1 MKDHAAIMAQMAS
14 AVRERPEQ
22 PLMSS
27 GGLLHAAER
36 EAISSPAR
44 VPV

>member
-1 MKDHAAIMAQMAS
+1 MKDHAAIMAQTER

-27 GGLLHAAER
+27 GRLLHTAEP
-36 EAISSPAR
+36 EAI
-44 VPV
+44 